1 MPQVTNRWT
10 SGADQPAS
18 SWVAGLAYF
27 AGSVMVIIGVF
38 SVLAAITAIFR
49 DDVYVIRGDYLF
61 TWDVSAW
68 GWVHLALGILIFLA
82 GLAVFSGQAWAR
94 AVGVVL
100 VGLSAIANF
109 MFLPYYPIWSLLII
123 LLDVLVIWAL
133 TTYTRRA
140 ADSTVRH

>member
-1 MPQVTNRWT
+1 
-10 SGADQPAS
+10 
-18 SWVAGLAYF
+18 
-27 AGSVMVIIGVF
+27 MVIIGVF